1 MDLRL
6 ATSFAIARCDFSAIA
21 GNTKLSAVNKHRV
34 FSKISFSKNVECSYL
49 VKRKQPYMYLI
60 LILI

>member
-21 GNTKLSAVNKHRV
+21 GNTKLSAVNKHCV
-34 FSKISFSKNVECSYL
+34 LSKISF
-49 VKRKQPYMYLI
+49 R
-60 LILI
+60 